1 MVNICIKPL
10 SSSDP
15 FLSHICKSIL
25 LVDSDWTNMGALVF
39 MLAKD
44 ELGVG
49 YDMVEDRMQS
59 KTFFYNMVLQK
70 PMFHS
75 FLICILNWP

>member
-1 MVNICIKPL
+1 
-10 SSSDP
+10 
-15 FLSHICKSIL
+15 
-25 LVDSDWTNMGALVF
+25 MGALVF